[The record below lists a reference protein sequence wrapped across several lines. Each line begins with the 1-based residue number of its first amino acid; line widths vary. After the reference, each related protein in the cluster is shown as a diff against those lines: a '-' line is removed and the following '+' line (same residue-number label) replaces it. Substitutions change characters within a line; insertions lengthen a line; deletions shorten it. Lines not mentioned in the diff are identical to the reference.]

1 MLLAEQQTP
10 NVYMR
15 GIHREYMETWA
26 GEGGREGEREGGREG
41 ESERQGEREEG
52 REVEKSID
60 LHGQISVSSRN
71 SVCPCPD
78 SFLPMEAAET
88 NSRMFG

>member
-1 MLLAEQQTP
+1 
-10 NVYMR
+10 MR
-15 GIHREYMETWA
+15 GIHSEEREGEG

-41 ESERQGEREEG
+41 ERGREGGREEG
-52 REVEKSID
+52 REGEKSID

-88 NSRMFG
+88 NSRMFGRPDRRF